1 MSTTYMDPD
10 EARNEAVRRM
20 RGALDTPEPTA
31 EQSYQAGIITGS
43 AINFVQ
49 HILQFTPSGRDQAIA
64 LTAAEDAKM
73 RAIKAI
79 FDSSDR

>member
-10 EARNEAVRRM
+10 EARNEAVRRIS
-20 RGALDTPEPTA
+20 GALDGPGPTA
-31 EQSYQAGIITGS
+31 EQAFQAGIITGK
-43 AINFVQ
+43 AIDFVQ
-49 HILQFTPSGRDQAIA
+49 HILQFTPPGRNQSLA

-79 FDSSDR
+79 FDDGDR